1 MSSEQ
6 ARILGVDFHSVFARG
21 SQFKVESLMFRIAKP
36 ENFILVSPNRRQVG
50 GQNALECL
58 PLVMEPQSNFYT
70 SPVVVL
76 DFQSLYPSIMI
87 AYNYCYSTFIG
98 RVDPWN
104 GQDKMGFDH
113 YKRTPKL
120 LELCKDYINGEYTLN
135 RSLRDQRLM
144 PPHSCAQWNDVR
156 EAGDSK
162 VALGKDVG

>member
-36 ENFILVSPNRRQVG
+36 ENFILVSPNKRQVG
-50 GQNALECL
+50 SQNALECL

-104 GQDKMGFDH
+104 GHDKMGFEH

-120 LELCKDYINGEYTLN
+120 LELCKDNIN
-135 RSLRDQRLM
+135 
-144 PPHSCAQWNDVR
+144 
-156 EAGDSK
+156 SK
-162 VALGKDVG
+162 WILYLGLSRQLKTNASS